1 MSTVGKPLP
10 DPRSAADDSQRPA
23 QARRPAAWRRDA
35 YRRRLLAGADGL
47 AAVAVTLTFGAT
59 AGAGPTF
66 VVFLLAIA
74 VVAIV
79 AAKFLGQYDRDHRLL
94 SHATGDELQGVVT
107 WTALV
112 TVWLVVVLRSVG
124 DPLPS
129 GMTLVA
135 IAVTMAGM
143 DLALRAGARQLWRQ
157 STAPERIVI
166 VGSGALEH
174 TVRRKLQIFDDLHL
188 ELVASFPESAAGLD
202 LGTFERLGDGVDRI
216 LIAATSVDEQLIAE
230 LIRHCRRNEIKL
242 GLIPPARGMFGTAVV
257 LDHLADMPIV
267 QYNTWDVS
275 RSTELG
281 KRVFD
286 VVVAAGALL
295 VTLPLQALIALC
307 IRLDSPGPV
316 LFRQQRA
323 GKGGRPFEILKFR
336 TMCGDAE
343 QRLCDVVDIKALPEP
358 VFKLRDDP
366 RVTRVGRALRRLSLD
381 ELPQLVNI
389 LRGDMS
395 LVGPRP
401 EQLDLVERYPIEARV
416 VRLAVRP
423 GLTGPMQVF
432 GRGAL
437 AFEERLA
444 VEREY
449 VENLSL
455 ARDVRI
461 LGRTLSAV
469 FRGRGAY

>member
-1 MSTVGKPLP
+1 MSTVGHTRADL
-10 DPRSAADDSQRPA
+10 RSAADDPQRPPA
-23 QARRPAAWRRDA
+23 ARKPPAWRRDA
-35 YRRRLLAGADGL
+35 RRRRMLAGADGL

-66 VVFLLAIA
+66 VLFVFGVA
-74 VVAIV
+74 VAAIV

-94 SHATGDELQGVVT
+94 SHTTGDELQGVVT

-112 TVWLVVVLRSVG
+112 TVALVVVLRSIG
-124 DPLPS
+124 DPLPG
-129 GMTLVA
+129 GMTLVG
-135 IAVTMAGM
+135 IALAMGGL

-157 STAPERIVI
+157 TTPPERIVI
-166 VGSGALEH
+166 VGSGALERA
-174 TVRRKLQIFDDLHL
+174 VRRKLQIFDDLHL
-188 ELVASFPESAAGLD
+188 ELVASFPESATGLD
-202 LGTFERLGDGVDRI
+202 LGTFEQLGDGVDRI
-216 LIAATSVDEQLIAE
+216 LIAATAVDEQLIAQ

-281 KRVFD
+281 KRVTD
-286 VVVAAGALL
+286 VVVAAAALL

-307 IRLDSPGPV
+307 IRLDSGGPV

-323 GKGGRPFEILKFR
+323 GRGGRPFQILKFR

-343 QRLCDVVDIKALPEP
+343 QRLPDVVDLRGLSEP
-358 VFKLRDDP
+358 VFKLSDDP
-366 RVTRVGRALRRLSLD
+366 RVTRVGRLLRRMSLD

-401 EQLDLVERYPIEARV
+401 EQLDLVERYPPEARA

-437 AFEERLA
+437 TFEERLA

-461 LGRTLSAV
+461 LGRTMSAV
-469 FRGRGAY
+469 VRGRGAY

>member
-1 MSTVGKPLP
+1 MSVVRNQLP
-10 DPRSAADDSQRPA
+10 DPWPAADDPQRPG
-23 QARRPAAWRRDA
+23 PAHAPPSWSRDT
-35 YRRRLLAGADGL
+35 RRRRMLAGADGL

-59 AGAGPTF
+59 AGEGVMF
-66 VVFLLAIA
+66 VLFLVGVAA
-74 VVAIV
+74 VAIV
-79 AAKFLGQYDRDHRLL
+79 AAKFLGLYDRDHRLL
-94 SHATGDELQGVVT
+94 SHSTGDELHGAVT

-112 TVWLVVVLRSVG
+112 TVALVVVLRSVG
-124 DPLPS
+124 DPLPTAMS
-129 GMTLVA
+129 IVGIA
-135 IAVTMAGM
+135 IAMVAT

-157 STAPERIVI
+157 TTRPERIVI

-174 TVRRKLQIFDDLHL
+174 AVRRKLQIFDELHL
-188 ELVASFPESAAGLD
+188 ELVATFPETPTGID
-202 LGTFERLGDGVDRI
+202 LEVLEQLGDGVDRI
-216 LIAATSVDEQLIAE
+216 LIAAPSVDEHLIAD
-230 LIRHCRRNEIKL
+230 LIRLCRRNEIKL

-257 LDHLADMPIV
+257 LDHLAEMPIV

-281 KRVFD
+281 KRVAD
-286 VVVAAGALL
+286 VVAAAIGLL

-323 GKGGRPFEILKFR
+323 GKDGRPFEIRKFR
-336 TMCGDAE
+336 TMCCDAE
-343 QRLCDVVDIKALPEP
+343 SRLADVVDITSLPEP
-358 VFKLRDDP
+358 VFKLSEDP
-366 RVTRVGRALRRLSLD
+366 RVTRVGRLLRRLSLD

-401 EQLDLVERYPIEARV
+401 EQLDLVARYPPEARA
-416 VRLAVRP
+416 VRLGVRP

-437 AFEERLA
+437 SFEERLA

-461 LGRTLSAV
+461 LWRTMSAV
-469 FRGRGAY
+469 VRGRGAY